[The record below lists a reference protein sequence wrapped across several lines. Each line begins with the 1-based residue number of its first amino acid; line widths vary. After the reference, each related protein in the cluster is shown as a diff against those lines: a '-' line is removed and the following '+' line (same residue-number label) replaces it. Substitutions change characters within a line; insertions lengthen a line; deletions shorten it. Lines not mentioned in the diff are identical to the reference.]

1 MACELAGSEYSFS
14 PYGSSHWAA
23 LTDNN
28 TCPDL
33 VIDPTFIHYL
43 PSNGSSSRL
52 LSVNQFKYRHFKK
65 FKRNGNNKKNSKPTL
80 GVSNRQ
86 VKIIIFS
93 LELVS

>member
-23 LTDNN
+23 LTDNI

-43 PSNGSSSRL
+43 PSNGSNGSSSRL

-65 FKRNGNNKKNSKPTL
+65 FKSNGNNKKNSKPTL

-86 VKIIIFS
+86 VKIFFRQS
-93 LELVS
+93 